1 MSIRKAV
8 FLITLILTITWTAAA
23 VQGQDS
29 NESEKKPTSFE
40 DVQKEMDDLLA
51 TLKNYSANEQDKAVE
66 RAKDVLDKID
76 RRIET
81 LEAEIDRNWETMSE
95 EARKKSRQSLK
106 ELRQQRLKAAEWFGS
121 LKTSSVV
128 AWEQIKQGFGDAYQ
142 AFTKSWKES
151 EKEIDSA
158 VESAD

>member
-1 MSIRKAV
+1 MNIRKAV
-8 FLITLILTITWTAAA
+8 SLITLILTITWTTAA

-66 RAKDVLDKID
+66 RAKDVLEKID
-76 RRIET
+76 QRIET
-81 LEAEIDRNWETMSE
+81 LETEIDRNWETMSE

-128 AWEQIKQGFGDAYQ
+128 AWEQIKQGFSDAYR